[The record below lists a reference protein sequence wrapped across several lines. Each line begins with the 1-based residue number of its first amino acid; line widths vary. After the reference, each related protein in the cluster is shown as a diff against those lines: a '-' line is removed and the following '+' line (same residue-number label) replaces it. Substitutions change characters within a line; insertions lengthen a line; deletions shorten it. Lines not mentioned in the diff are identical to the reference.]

1 MSALKRPVVDLKSK
15 YKRSLSVSFIASL
28 SILIIAFKFSPHS
41 KEVAS
46 ITTTEQELIH
56 VENIINTIQKPGKP
70 IPPKAPQIIDVTPDD
85 IEDIELQD
93 VENDEN
99 DIIGPPDLPPDNPLI
114 EEDIIFIAVEHMPEI
129 LGGITVIQEKAHFTE
144 IAKRSGIEGKAIIE
158 AIVNETGD
166 VIDAKVIKGL
176 GGGLNEVSLNAVIST
191 RFKPGLQRGKPVK
204 VRITIPIKFVLK

>member
-1 MSALKRPVVDLKSK
+1 MSALKKPAVDLKSK
-15 YKRSLSVSFIASL
+15 YKRSLSVSFIA
-28 SILIIAFKFSPHS
+28 FKFSPHS

-46 ITTTEQELIH
+46 ITITEQELIQ
-56 VENIINTIQKPGKP
+56 VENIINTIQIPDKP
-70 IPPKAPQIIDVTPDD
+70 IPPKTPQIIEVTLDN

-93 VENDEN
+93 VEIDEN
-99 DIIGPPDLPPDNPLI
+99 DIIGPPDLPPNNLLI
-114 EEDIIFIAVEHMPEI
+114 EEDIIFVAVEHMPEI
-129 LGGITVIQEKAHFTE
+129 IGGITAIQEKVHYTE
-144 IAKRSGIEGKAIIE
+144 IAKRSGIEGEVIIE
-158 AIVNETGD
+158 AIVNEVGD